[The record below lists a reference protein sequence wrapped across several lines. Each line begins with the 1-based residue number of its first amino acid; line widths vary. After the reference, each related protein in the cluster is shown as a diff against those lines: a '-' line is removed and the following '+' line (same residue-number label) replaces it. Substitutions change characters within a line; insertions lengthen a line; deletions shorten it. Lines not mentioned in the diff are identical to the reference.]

1 MSSGTGTGD
10 NRWLLYVR
18 VRDGQLLV
26 VEVVLVQRPLATN
39 DELHSARHLLVDAR
53 RNGNQRR
60 RALLVALVLGIAGNN
75 RKQKNELT
83 HDTLF

>member
-39 DELHSARHLLVDAR
+39 DELHPARHLLVDAR

-75 RKQKNELT
+75 RKQKN
-83 HDTLF
+83 